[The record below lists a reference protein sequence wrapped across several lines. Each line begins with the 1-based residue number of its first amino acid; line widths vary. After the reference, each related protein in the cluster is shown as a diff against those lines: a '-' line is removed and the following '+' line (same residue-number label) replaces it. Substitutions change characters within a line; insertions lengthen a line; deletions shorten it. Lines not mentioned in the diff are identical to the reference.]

1 MSSEQA
7 ILATIRTLLA
17 LERNYLAEE
26 RTYLAE
32 FRTGLTLAL
41 VSPPAISL
49 INYFFQNIPDRN
61 PLFDAIFYCFF
72 LFLTVL
78 GIWISFVSRSKLKK
92 IRQKI
97 QLLKDRQ
104 LEVIAESKN
113 VCDLLEDCITRNSW
127 SARSR

>member
-7 ILATIRTLLA
+7 ILARIRTLLA

-26 RTYLAE
+26 RTCFAE

-49 INYFFQNIPDRN
+49 ANYIFQNIPDRN
-61 PLFDAIFYCFF
+61 PLFDVVIYCVF
-72 LFLTVL
+72 LFLTGM
-78 GIWISFVSRSKLKK
+78 GIWLSFVSRSKLKK

-97 QLLKDRQ
+97 QLLHD
-104 LEVIAESKN
+104 
-113 VCDLLEDCITRNSW
+113 
-127 SARSR
+127 